1 VRKTHGGMIIFRF
14 SYISGATI
22 VQKSQRGKTLNMR
35 EEPIPVI
42 DITIARITHVEWVHQ
57 LEMIL
62 HKNSSAFTLPSYR
75 DCELG
80 IWLYSEGLRT
90 YKEIPEIGLLEKSH
104 KVFHIAADNVVAWHN
119 GSKFNSQKT
128 AQAEIDFRD
137 ALSTSKEIV
146 YLLTM
151 LEFKILQKYQES
163 QEIAPAGLK
172 NMINH
177 PWQTLKSVIGE
188 RSSRLDVAR
197 ISLDLLKK
205 DFAKSYVRDSS
216 KE

>member
-1 VRKTHGGMIIFRF
+1 M
-14 SYISGATI
+14 
-22 VQKSQRGKTLNMR
+22 L
-35 EEPIPVI
+35 

-62 HKNSSAFTLPSYR
+62 HNSSSSVTLPSHH

-80 IWLYSEGLRT
+80 VWLYGEGLRT

-104 KVFHIAADNVVAWHN
+104 KVFHIAADNVVEWHN
-119 GSKFNSQKT
+119 SSKFNSQKT

-137 ALSTSKEIV
+137 ALNTSKEII

-163 QEIAPAGLK
+163 QEVAPAGLK

-197 ISLDLLKK
+197 VSLDLLKK
-205 DFAKSYVRDSS
+205 DFVKNYVRDAS